1 MFSENLFEC
10 SANAVSRKNA
20 AVLGNVPQ
28 VFDYVVRALDA
39 ETIQGQTAE
48 RVVAATKNLLAMAG
62 GSAAQVLAS
71 MPVEHHNA
79 ARRWFS

>member
-1 MFSENLFEC
+1 LFSENLFGC

-28 VFDYVVRALDA
+28 IFDYVVRALDA

-71 MPVEHHNA
+71 MPVERHNA

>member
-1 MFSENLFEC
+1 MFSKNLFEYP
-10 SANAVSRKNA
+10 ANAASRKNA
-20 AVLGNVPQ
+20 AVLGNVPHI
-28 VFDYVVRALDA
+28 FDYVVRALDA

-48 RVVAATKNLLAMAG
+48 RVVAATKNLLAMVG

-71 MPVEHHNA
+71 IPVERHNA